1 MYPILS
7 LKTTS
12 EEAFSDGRELE
23 RLENKLSE
31 LSLNIC
37 IGARDISELDKLKE
51 TMSGAYD
58 RYISLANKYSVNSNE
73 IVRVN
78 EKYKRAMDY
87 TREIKK
93 DDSSVVATYLDSV

>member
-23 RLENKLSE
+23 RLENKISE

-37 IGARDISELDKLKE
+37 MGARDTSELEKLKG
-51 TMSGAYD
+51 TINGTYGKYMG
-58 RYISLANKYSVNSNE
+58 LAIKYSVNSNE
-73 IVRVN
+73 ILRVN
-78 EKYKRAMDY
+78 EKYKKAMDY
-87 TREIKK
+87 NGEIKK
-93 DDSSVVATYLDSV
+93 DDSSLEVASYLD